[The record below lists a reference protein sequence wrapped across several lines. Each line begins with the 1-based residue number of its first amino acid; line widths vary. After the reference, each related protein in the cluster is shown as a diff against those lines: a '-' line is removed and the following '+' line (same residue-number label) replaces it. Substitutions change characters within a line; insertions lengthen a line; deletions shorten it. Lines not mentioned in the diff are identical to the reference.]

1 MAADRGAPPYHRAV
15 TDPRPSPA
23 AGPAVCPFVALAE
36 DRDRRA
42 DAPDEGN
49 RCYAERA
56 PRRRDLVYQSEY
68 CYSAEF
74 ARCSAFLGWA
84 ARNAAEPAFVSEAA
98 RRAWRSGVAAPE
110 QAPGAAGPHP
120 TGVTEVGGAAAG
132 AGTAAPDSELLPPPT
147 PEGGLFGPPDP
158 AQPDQVRV
166 SEQLDWVS
174 ASAWAEVPWDERAE
188 QEAAE
193 IEALES
199 EEELEL
205 EPAEAPEPVEE
216 ATRAPRVP
224 AALPMRRRK
233 PPSEP
238 IRSRGSGEW
247 FYADPPGRE
256 PLVSRRTGIAPTVM
270 LAVLGLLVVSV
281 VVMLVASQIGG
292 DGTRTAAASPTP
304 LASVGPAAT
313 RAPLA
318 TAQPSLEPSPTPPPK
333 REFYRVKEGDTL
345 TGIAA
350 KLGVRWQH
358 LQCLNGLVDKNLVVV
373 GARYEIPPEGFECP
387 KGWRNAVEGP

>member
-1 MAADRGAPPYHRAV
+1 M
-15 TDPRPSPA
+15 TE
-23 AGPAVCPFVALAE
+23 AGGGLAE
-36 DRDRRA
+36 A
-42 DAPDEGN
+42 G
-49 RCYAERA
+49 
-56 PRRRDLVYQSEY
+56 SI
-68 CYSAEF
+68 
-74 ARCSAFLGWA
+74 
-84 ARNAAEPAFVSEAA
+84 VS
-98 RRAWRSGVAAPE
+98 G
-110 QAPGAAGPHP
+110 PG
-120 TGVTEVGGAAAG
+120 
-132 AGTAAPDSELLPPPT
+132 LLPPPT
-147 PEGGLFGPPDP
+147 PEGGLFGPSEP
-158 AQPDQVRV
+158 AAPDQVRA

-174 ASAWAEVPWDERAE
+174 ASAWAEAPWDERAE

-193 IEALES
+193 FEALDIDD
-199 EEELEL
+199 EL
-205 EPAEAPEPVEE
+205 EPEPAEEPEPVEE
-216 ATRAPRVP
+216 ATRAPKVP

-292 DGTRTAAASPTP
+292 DDGSRLAAASPTP
-304 LASVGPAAT
+304 LASIGPAAS

-318 TAQPSLEPSPTPPPK
+318 TAQPSADPSPTPEPK

-358 LQCLNGLVDKNLVVV
+358 LQCLNGLLDRNLVVV

-387 KGWRNAVEGP
+387 KGWRSAVEGS